1 MGGIARRLQVHSAE
15 IRSFCRDSRR
25 DAICIRYSAFD
36 RGGIDRKYFSGA
48 NFPRELPPFC
58 RKNAPV
64 CLQPCPI
71 WIVLC
76 HEDTQALDEGE
87 SMHSF
92 DTSNS
97 TTTTMNSQGPWWK
110 QLTRYHWF
118 VLAVAALGWLFDC
131 LDQQLFILAR
141 PAAMAELVPE
151 REGVPKQTT
160 ENNRKLAGDI
170 STSIFIAGWALG
182 GLVFGMLGDQ
192 LGRAKTM
199 MITILLYSLFTGL
212 SSFAVGVWDFALYRF
227 LTGLGV
233 GGEFAVGVA
242 LVAEV
247 MPNSA
252 RPYALG
258 LLQAL
263 SAVGN
268 VTAAFIN
275 LGLGLAAEE
284 GLAWSPWRIMF
295 LIGALP
301 ALLALVIRR
310 NLKEP
315 EAWQKAQEQKGTQK
329 QLGSY
334 TELFSNPTYR
344 KHALLGLVLGCSGII
359 GLWSVGF
366 YTPDLIRTVQ
376 APSVRKDVINELT
389 AANGQ
394 ETMERVQLVMDKADK
409 APTLTDKEQ
418 EILKLAESRIKG
430 RLTRWQSYT
439 SLMIN
444 VGAFLGMFGFGALAQ
459 RIGRRPTFALCFV
472 AAFVSTVTVFYSL
485 KELWQIFI
493 LVPIMGFCQLS
504 IFAGYAIYF
513 PELFPTRLRSTG
525 TSFCYN
531 VGRFV
536 AACGPLIKMALD
548 RMYSGPDAGRWTGIT
563 MSFIFLLGLFIL
575 PFLPET
581 KDKPLP
587 E

>member
-1 MGGIARRLQVHSAE
+1 
-15 IRSFCRDSRR
+15 
-25 DAICIRYSAFD
+25 
-36 RGGIDRKYFSGA
+36 
-48 NFPRELPPFC
+48 
-58 RKNAPV
+58 
-64 CLQPCPI
+64 
-71 WIVLC
+71 
-76 HEDTQALDEGE
+76 
-87 SMHSF
+87 MHSF
-92 DTSNS
+92 DSPTSPPS
-97 TTTTMNSQGPWWK
+97 TSDSQGAWWK
-110 QLTRYHWF
+110 LLTRYHWF

-151 REGVPKQTT
+151 KEGVSKKET
-160 ENNRKLAGDI
+160 EDQRKLAGDI

-199 MITILLYSLFTGL
+199 MITILMYSLFTGL
-212 SSFAVGVWDFALYRF
+212 SSFATGVWDFALYRF

-247 MPNSA
+247 MPSA
-252 RPYALG
+252 SRPYALG

-268 VTAAFIN
+268 VTAAFVN

-284 GLAWSPWRIMF
+284 GLPWSPWRVMF

-310 NLKEP
+310 SLKEP
-315 EAWQKAQEQKGTQK
+315 EAWQKAREQGSGTK

-334 TELFSNPTYR
+334 SELFANPTYR
-344 KHALLGLVLGCSGII
+344 KHAILGLVLGCSGII

-376 APSVRKDVINELT
+376 APAVRTTVLEELEVV
-389 AANGQ
+389 NGK
-394 ETMERVQLVMDKADK
+394 ETMDRVKLAMDKAEN
-409 APTLTDKEQ
+409 APTLSEAEQ
-418 EILKLAESRIKG
+418 TIQKQAEDRIKG

-459 RIGRRPTFALCFV
+459 RIGRRPAFALCFV

-536 AACGPLIKMALD
+536 AAGGPLIKMALD

-581 KDKPLP
+581 KGKPLP

>member
-1 MGGIARRLQVHSAE
+1 MQSA
-15 IRSFCRDSRR
+15 
-25 DAICIRYSAFD
+25 SAAPLSIGLEFIPNILIGQD
-36 RGGIDRKYFSGA
+36 
-48 NFPRELPPFC
+48 FPLELPPFC
-58 RKNAPV
+58 RKKAPV
-64 CLQPCPI
+64 CLQARLI
-71 WIVLC
+71 LIVLC
-76 HEDTQALDEGE
+76 REDSQALDEGE

-92 DTSNS
+92 DTPTSH
-97 TTTTMNSQGPWWK
+97 TTTSVPQGPWWK

-151 REGVPKQTT
+151 SEGVTKQQT
-160 ENNRKLAGDI
+160 EDTRKLAGDI

-182 GLVFGMLGDQ
+182 GLIFGMLGDQ
-192 LGRAKTM
+192 WGRAKTM

-212 SSFAVGVWDFALYRF
+212 SSFATGVWDFALYRF

-376 APSVRKDVINELT
+376 TPAVRQDVFKEL
-389 AANGQ
+389 AAVNSQ
-394 ETMERVQLVMDKADK
+394 ETMDRVKLVMDKAEN
-409 APTLTDKEQ
+409 APTLTEAEL
-418 EILKLAESRIKG
+418 EIQKLAESRIKG

-459 RIGRRPTFALCFV
+459 RAGRRPAFAICFV
-472 AAFVSTVTVFYSL
+472 AAFVSTVAVFYSL
-485 KELWQIFI
+485 KELWQIFV

-504 IFAGYAIYF
+504 LFAGYAIYF

-536 AACGPLIKMALD
+536 AAGGPLIKMALD
-548 RMYSGPDAGRWTGIT
+548 RMYTGPDAGRWTGIT

-581 KDKPLP
+581 KGKPLP

>member
-1 MGGIARRLQVHSAE
+1 
-15 IRSFCRDSRR
+15 
-25 DAICIRYSAFD
+25 
-36 RGGIDRKYFSGA
+36 
-48 NFPRELPPFC
+48 
-58 RKNAPV
+58 
-64 CLQPCPI
+64 
-71 WIVLC
+71 
-76 HEDTQALDEGE
+76 
-87 SMHSF
+87 MHSF
-92 DTSNS
+92 DTPSS
-97 TTTTMNSQGPWWK
+97 SSAPPHQTGPWWK
-110 QLTRYHWF
+110 LLNRYHWF

-151 REGVPKQTT
+151 KEGATPKETDDR
-160 ENNRKLAGDI
+160 RKLAGDI
-170 STSIFIAGWALG
+170 ATSIFIAGWALG
-182 GLVFGMLGDQ
+182 GLVFGMLGDRW
-192 LGRAKTM
+192 GRAKTM
-199 MITILLYSLFTGL
+199 MVTILLYSLFTGL
-212 SSFAVGVWDFALYRF
+212 SSFSTGVWDFALYRF

-247 MPNSA
+247 MPNAS

-284 GLAWSPWRIMF
+284 GLPWSPWRVMF
-295 LIGALP
+295 LIGAVP

-315 EAWQKAQEQKGTQK
+315 EAWQKAQEQGSVNNQF
-329 QLGSY
+329 GSY
-334 TELFSNPTYR
+334 SELFGNPLYR
-344 KHALLGLVLGCSGII
+344 KHAILGLVLGCSGII

-366 YTPDLIRTVQ
+366 YTPDLIRAVQ
-376 APSVRKDVINELT
+376 TPAVRADVLKELAST
-389 AANGQ
+389 NSPAMAD
-394 ETMERVQLVMDKADK
+394 RIKLVMDKAAN
-409 APTLTDKEQ
+409 APTLTTEEQ
-418 EILKLAESRIKG
+418 EIQKSAESKIKG

-444 VGAFLGMFGFGALAQ
+444 VGAFFGMFGFGFLAQ
-459 RIGRRPTFALCFV
+459 RVGRRPAFAVCFV

-504 IFAGYAIYF
+504 LFAGYAIYF

-536 AACGPLIKMALD
+536 AAGGPLIKMALD
-548 RMYSGPDAGRWTGIT
+548 SMYTGPDAGRWTGIT

-581 KDKPLP
+581 KGKPLP